1 MATEGLGQTLGP
13 AVVLL
18 AAGVVAVPLFRK
30 LGLGSVL
37 GYFAAGALVGP
48 SVLGFFTDPATI
60 LHFSELGV
68 VMFLFVI
75 GLEMRPG
82 KLWTMRQQIFG
93 LGLAQV
99 LSCIALLTG
108 AGVLLGLS
116 PITALIA
123 GSGFVLSSTAVIMSM
138 LQERGEI
145 ATSDGQKAVS
155 ILLLEDLMIVPLLA
169 LVAFLSP
176 SQHES
181 GGILGIATAIGAILL
196 LIVVGRWLLDPF
208 FSLLARARAREVLTA
223 GALIVV
229 LGAALLMEASGLSMA
244 MGAFLAGV
252 MLSGSSY
259 RHQIESDIEP
269 FKGLLMGLFFL
280 AVGMS
285 LDLGVVA
292 SDWPSVL
299 IFLIAYVITKAIGI
313 YAVARIFG
321 SSHRSALERT
331 LLFAQG
337 GEFAFVL
344 YTSAFGNGLISAR
357 DNALFSTVIILS
369 MAVTPFVLILGSRL
383 LREEAPSLE
392 GIEAAHNLKG
402 RVLMIGFG
410 RFGQIASQLLLAQR
424 SDVSIIEADPNRI
437 REAGRFGFKIFYG
450 DGSRLDIL
458 HHSGADEAEIIMV
471 CVDDRKTANRIVELV
486 KSHFPAAK
494 LMVRSYDRTHSIE
507 LLKAGVDFELR
518 ETFESALLF
527 GKEALC
533 ELGLDEVVAEDTL
546 RDIRMRDAER
556 LTAQVQGDIYSGADQ
571 LLTGVPVPE
580 PLTPPGKITK
590 LTGEEGLN

>member
-1 MATEGLGQTLGP
+1 
-13 AVVLL
+13 
-18 AAGVVAVPLFRK
+18 
-30 LGLGSVL
+30 
-37 GYFAAGALVGP
+37 
-48 SVLGFFTDPATI
+48 
-60 LHFSELGV
+60 
-68 VMFLFVI
+68 
-75 GLEMRPG
+75 
-82 KLWTMRQQIFG
+82 
-93 LGLAQV
+93 
-99 LSCIALLTG
+99 
-108 AGVLLGLS
+108 
-116 PITALIA
+116 
-123 GSGFVLSSTAVIMSM
+123 
-138 LQERGEI
+138 
-145 ATSDGQKAVS
+145 
-155 ILLLEDLMIVPLLA
+155 
-169 LVAFLSP
+169 
-176 SQHES
+176 
-181 GGILGIATAIGAILL
+181 
-196 LIVVGRWLLDPF
+196 
-208 FSLLARARAREVLTA
+208 
-223 GALIVV
+223 
-229 LGAALLMEASGLSMA
+229 MA
-244 MGAFLAGV
+244 MGAFPAGV

-344 YTSAFGNGLISAR
+344 YTSAFGNGLLSAR

-369 MAVTPFVLILGSRL
+369 MAVTPFVLLLGSRL

-392 GIEAAHNLKG
+392 GIESAHNLKG

-410 RFGQIASQLLLAQR
+410 RFGQIAAQLLLAQR

-458 HHSGADEAEIIMV
+458 HHSGADGAEVIMI

-486 KSHFPAAK
+486 KSHFRAAK
-494 LMVRSYDRTHSIE
+494 IMVRSYDHAFHRAVEGGGGFRTARNVRIRAAFW
-507 LLKAGVDFELR
+507 KG
-518 ETFESALLF
+518 SALRTWH
-527 GKEALC
+527 G
-533 ELGLDEVVAEDTL
+533 
-546 RDIRMRDAER
+546 
-556 LTAQVQGDIYSGADQ
+556 
-571 LLTGVPVPE
+571 
-580 PLTPPGKITK
+580 
-590 LTGEEGLN
+590 